1 MAGQCIWN
9 LSSLV
14 SFVSLFIQATVSVLT
29 RNYSRYDLQPD
40 RRASATSTT
49 EAGPGLPP
57 PLALEAEDNE
67 STMSSRHRASRTF
80 ELSRLRHLS
89 QRERLAALREMRSRN
104 EEQPQ
109 GGEEQ
114 EGAREATAAAAA
126 AARDT
131 AESEEDGRATSLAAK
146 LRDKFRIRTRAQA

>member
-1 MAGQCIWN
+1 MAGQCLWY

-14 SFVSLFIQATVSVLT
+14 SFVSLFIQATISVLT

-114 EGAREATAAAAA
+114 EEAREATAAA

-146 LRDKFRIRTRAQA
+146 LRDKFRIRTRAQT